1 MPQSTQFLSLTRVGQ
16 SLQKAEEEIAWISKN
31 AYLKPQTWTSW
42 AIDGSRYALRIVVH
56 KLSLGLIG
64 LGSYTKGSSP
74 EERAIDFNKRVVALK
89 GRVKESYSVC
99 EKFITPS
106 EEMITPVKFTHSC
119 FMLEKAALYGPQN
132 LALNRN
138 SSGDIVLK
146 VCKRNLFAKILC
158 SFKRAISYVIYVIT
172 FHKVRLQTKEE
183 KDQKKIEEYLGGQF
197 DIVNDVL
204 NAFVDGSIEYD
215 INLYLYQI
223 KSIQAALLLYQNTVQ
238 ASSLFTR
245 KFKDNY
251 TFTQRSLSKL
261 KTLRALS
268 PEQITS
274 VDESPLFGGYS
285 KLVLREVPRVSL
297 NAIISQLPPQFV
309 CRVLSEYEGKIE
321 GLDMTRAHLNLIL
334 QNEGIMKRLSLSQI
348 RNIMPLLTNNEL
360 ISVLEA
366 AEGPIDNLPF
376 TLDQTR
382 LIITKQNI
390 ISKFSVAQVE
400 LIIKFINPEELARIL
415 SLTQGEITS
424 LNLISPNQIDAIFA
438 NDDLVRRFS
447 CAFVNQVK
455 DKLTI
460 DAFKNF
466 LLLRDREIDDFQFSR
481 GNLDIISTYDNIIG
495 KFSIDMIN
503 RHLSTDL
510 LSNAELK
517 RILRYRISHIDES
530 ISDLNLDMR
539 RFRYLLADLEII
551 DHFTNS
557 QLNASLGFMSPTE
570 FRTCL
575 RRRTEVVDG
584 LELTAGFWN
593 EIKDDVQISARL
605 SSNQIQYL
613 KTHNLINDDE
623 QRALIIG
630 SVFIT

>member
-1 MPQSTQFLSLTRVGQ
+1 M
-16 SLQKAEEEIAWISKN
+16 
-31 AYLKPQTWTSW
+31 
-42 AIDGSRYALRIVVH
+42 
-56 KLSLGLIG
+56 
-64 LGSYTKGSSP
+64 
-74 EERAIDFNKRVVALK
+74 
-89 GRVKESYSVC
+89 
-99 EKFITPS
+99 
-106 EEMITPVKFTHSC
+106 
-119 FMLEKAALYGPQN
+119 
-132 LALNRN
+132 
-138 SSGDIVLK
+138 
-146 VCKRNLFAKILC
+146 
-158 SFKRAISYVIYVIT
+158 
-172 FHKVRLQTKEE
+172 
-183 KDQKKIEEYLGGQF
+183 
-197 DIVNDVL
+197 
-204 NAFVDGSIEYD
+204 
-215 INLYLYQI
+215 
-223 KSIQAALLLYQNTVQ
+223 
-238 ASSLFTR
+238 
-245 KFKDNY
+245 
-251 TFTQRSLSKL
+251 SKL